1 MAMSDENILAWLLEE
16 GSISK
21 RISVNAA
28 FKLEIIRDSLDI
40 ADDDE
45 YAALRLKREPIRIR
59 EVTLSADNKPIV
71 YARSVIPE
79 RTSNRGYPGLKT
91 IGSRPLGDLLFQNDV
106 FIKTDRF
113 FARFQI
119 TKNRVV
125 WGRRTHY
132 SVREYPLIVLEVFLF
147 LGH

>member
-1 MAMSDENILAWLLEE
+1 MAMSDKNILAWLLEE

-21 RISVNAA
+21 RISINAA
-28 FKLEIIRDSLDI
+28 FKLDIIRDSLDI

-45 YAALRLKREPIRIR
+45 YVALRIKREPIRIR
-59 EVTLSADNKPIV
+59 EVTLSADTKPIV

-132 SVREYPLIVLEVFLF
+132 
-147 LGH
+147 

>member
-1 MAMSDENILAWLLEE
+1 MSDENILAWLLEE

-21 RISVNAA
+21 RISINAA
-28 FKLEIIRDSLDI
+28 FKLDIIRDSLDI

-45 YAALRLKREPIRIR
+45 YAALQIKREPIRIR
-59 EVTLSADNKPIV
+59 EVTLSADTKPIV

-119 TKNRVV
+119 TKNPRNHF
-125 WGRRTHY
+125 RNII
-132 SVREYPLIVLEVFLF
+132 PF
-147 LGH
+147 